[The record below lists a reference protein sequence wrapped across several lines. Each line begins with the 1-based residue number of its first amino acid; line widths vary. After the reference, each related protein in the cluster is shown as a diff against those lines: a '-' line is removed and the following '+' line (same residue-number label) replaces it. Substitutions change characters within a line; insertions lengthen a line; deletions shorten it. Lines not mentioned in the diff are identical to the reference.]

1 MPACSIR
8 ERRISDAK
16 LHCSDSFLV
25 TFSNTTPL
33 FAFAALGRFEL
44 LEQVHRKLW
53 IVETVVQEC
62 EIGGP
67 IRVPNLRILSW
78 ITIHPAPSQPDE
90 RFFMLDAGERD
101 TISAALSFQD
111 ARVLIDER
119 LGRNLAEYHG
129 LSVVGTLGTLL
140 KARQLRLIPR
150 FLPMVRELQS
160 VGFRYHEPLVLRL
173 AEMINERE

>member
-1 MPACSIR
+1 M
-8 ERRISDAK
+8 RISAAR
-16 LHCSDSFLV
+16 LHCSESIFV

-33 FAFAALGRFEL
+33 FAFAALDKFEL
-44 LEQVHRKLW
+44 LEHVHQRLW

-62 EIGGP
+62 EVGGP
-67 IRVPNLRILSW
+67 IRVPNLRTFSW
-78 ITIHPAPSQPDE
+78 INIHSAPSQPDE

-101 TISAALSFQD
+101 TISAALGYEG
-111 ARVLIDER
+111 ARILIDER

-140 KARQLRLIPR
+140 KARQLGLIPR

-160 VGFRYHEPLVLRL
+160 IGFRYHEPLILRL
-173 AEMINERE
+173 AATINERE